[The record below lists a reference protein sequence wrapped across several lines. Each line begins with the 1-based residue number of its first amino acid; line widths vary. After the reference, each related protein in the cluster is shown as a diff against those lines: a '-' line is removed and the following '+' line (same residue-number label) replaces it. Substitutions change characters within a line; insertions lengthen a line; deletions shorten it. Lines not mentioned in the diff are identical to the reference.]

1 MTRGFVTI
9 ATGDEQYYKLARNLL
24 HSYQNQVR
32 PEEQVPFAILCDRD
46 CADTKEFDDVVIM
59 ENPNR
64 SYMDKL
70 MLYKYSPYDE
80 TIFIDADSLF
90 FRDPQGLWEDFGDQ
104 DDVSCYGVAL
114 PLDSQKAWFSY
125 EGCGQYQDQIQYL
138 IDLHGGAYYFRRT
151 ERTKQ
156 IFELAISLASEY
168 HQYGFRN
175 FDHPADEP
183 VMAMAMAIRQCRPC
197 EKAAGGGVSCSSPAT
212 AVKRASTRREG
223 CLCLGRSEMK
233 CSVILQRRTPD
244 CFCTGTPHT

>member
-24 HSYQNQVR
+24 HSYRNQVR
-32 PEEQVPFAILCDRD
+32 PEEQAPFAILCDRA

-59 ENPNR
+59 ESPNR

-114 PLDSQKAWFSY
+114 PLDSPKAWFSY

-151 ERTKQ
+151 ERTRQ
-156 IFELAISLASEY
+156 IFELAISLAADY

-175 FDHPADEP
+175 FDQPADEP
-183 VMAMAMAIRQCRPC
+183 VMAMAMAICQCRPC
-197 EKAAGGGVSCSSPAT
+197 EKVPGGVSCLSPAT
-212 AVKRASTRREG
+212 AVKRASTRRAG
-223 CLCLGRSEMK
+223 CSCPGRPGAR
-233 CSVILQRRTPD
+233 CSAILQRRTPD